1 MPIHNKVGAD
11 IVMIFIELAIKTMS
25 YIALLAVGQALS
37 RHLSAA
43 AGGKKVVELVK
54 QNTILASNNT
64 PPASRKISAPRGVT
78 CFWGTE
84 K

>member
-1 MPIHNKVGAD
+1 VSIHNKVGAD
-11 IVMIFIELAIKTMS
+11 VVLISIKTID
-25 YIALLAVGQALS
+25 YGLCLVAGQALFG
-37 RHLSAA
+37 RLSAIA
-43 AGGKKVVELVK
+43 DSKKMVELVK

>member
-11 IVMIFIELAIKTMS
+11 IVLIKTIS
-25 YIALLAVGQALS
+25 YDLFLVTGQVLLGRLFAI
-37 RHLSAA
+37 

-54 QNTILASNNT
+54 QNTILVSNNT

-78 CFWGTE
+78 CFWGAE